1 MRKTLIVLAL
11 SALTSCTTYKQLTVQ
26 SSESVKQLRYLH
38 TYTVPFNLQYK
49 ETTVGGL
56 SSIDYDE
63 KSDLYYLVCDDRSAI
78 NPARYYAAKIKIGQ
92 QKIDTVI
99 FTNRYFML
107 DQGGK
112 TYPGIKENPFRVPD
126 PEGMRYIPAGR
137 NLVWSSEGERSF
149 RANDTILNNPA
160 IYLINKAGMWKDS
173 FRLPA
178 NLIMSAE
185 EKGPRQNGV
194 LEGMSF
200 TNDFRFLMTNVE
212 EPLHEDG
219 PRAAPERNQ
228 AMIRFFEFDT
238 KTKKPTRQF
247 AYELEPV
254 AHLPNPENAYYINGV
269 PEFLYIGNDQL
280 IVLER
285 SYSTGR
291 IPCTI
296 RIFLADYKQ
305 ATDVASLG
313 SLKNRS
319 VFKPMKKTLL
329 LNMDQLG
336 IFTDNIEGI
345 TLGPILPN
353 GNRSVIL
360 VSDNNFSPT
369 QQSQFLLLELITE
382 NKGR

>member
-1 MRKTLIVLAL
+1 MRKTIFVLAA
-11 SALTSCTTYKQLTVQ
+11 SAITSCSTYKQLSIQ
-26 SSESVKQLRYLH
+26 SSETVKELKYLH
-38 TYTVPFNLQYK
+38 TYTLPFNLQYK

-63 KSDLYYLVCDDRSAI
+63 KTDSYFLVCDDRSSI
-78 NPARYYAAKIKIGQ
+78 NPARYYTVNIKIGEK
-92 QKIDTVI
+92 KIDTIV
-99 FTNRYFML
+99 FTNRYFLL
-107 DQGGK
+107 DQVGK
-112 TYPGIKENPFRVPD
+112 AYPGNKENPLRVPD
-126 PEGMRYIPAGR
+126 PESMRYIPSGR
-137 NLVWSSEGERSF
+137 NLVWSSEGERLF
-149 RANDTILNNPA
+149 RAKDTILNNPA
-160 IYLINKAGMWKDS
+160 IHLINKAGMWKDS
-173 FRLPA
+173 FRMPE
-178 NLIMSAE
+178 NLMMSAL

-194 LEGMSF
+194 LEGLSF
-200 TNDFRFLMTNVE
+200 THDYKYLLTCVE

-238 KTKKPTRQF
+238 KTKKYTRQF
-247 AYELEPV
+247 AYELDPV
-254 AHLPNPENAYYINGV
+254 AHKPNPANAYYVNGV

-280 IVLER
+280 LVLER

-296 RIFLADYKQ
+296 KIFLADYHQ
-305 ATDVASLG
+305 ATDVSSLA
-313 SLKNRS
+313 SLKNNGAYQA
-319 VFKPMKKTLL
+319 MKKTLL

-345 TLGPILPN
+345 TLGPLLPN

-369 QQSQFLLLELITE
+369 QQSQFVLLELITQ

>member
-11 SALTSCTTYKQLTVQ
+11 SAFTSCTTYKQLTVQ

-38 TYTVPFNLQYK
+38 TYTIPFNLQYK

-63 KSDLYYLVCDDRSAI
+63 KSDMYYLVCDDRSAI

-107 DQGGK
+107 DQSGK

-160 IYLINKAGMWKDS
+160 IYLINKAGIWKDS

-254 AHLPNPENAYYINGV
+254 AHLPNPANAYYINGV

-313 SLKNRS
+313 SLQNRS
-319 VFKPMKKTLL
+319 VYKPMKKTLL

>member
-1 MRKTLIVLAL
+1 MRKTFLVTAFAAL
-11 SALTSCTTYKQLTVQ
+11 FSCTTYKQISI
-26 SSESVKQLRYLH
+26 SSAESIKELKYWH

-63 KSDLYYLVCDDRSAI
+63 KSDVYYMVSDDRSAI
-78 NPARYYAAKIKIGQ
+78 NPARYYTAKIKIGQ
-92 QKIDTVI
+92 KKIDTII
-99 FTNRYFML
+99 FTNQFFIL
-107 DQGGK
+107 DQNGK
-112 TYPGIKENPFRVPD
+112 TYPGIKDNPFRVPD
-126 PEGMRYIPAGR
+126 PESMRYIPSGR

-149 RANDTILNNPA
+149 RAKDTILNNPA
-160 IYLINKAGMWKDS
+160 IYLINKAGMGKDS

-178 NLIMSAE
+178 NLLMSAI

-200 TNDFRFLMTNVE
+200 THDFKYLMTNVE
-212 EPLHEDG
+212 EPLFEDG
-219 PRAAPERNQ
+219 PRAAPEKNG

-247 AYELEPV
+247 AYELENV
-254 AHLPNPENAYYINGV
+254 AHLPNPANAYYINGV

-280 IVLER
+280 LVLER

-296 RIFLADYKQ
+296 RIFLADYKH
-305 ATDVASLG
+305 ATDVSSLP
-313 SLKNRS
+313 SLKN
-319 VFKPMKKTLL
+319 KDAYEPMKKTLL

-345 TLGPILPN
+345 TLGPVLPN

-360 VSDNNFSPT
+360 VSDNNFSPA
-369 QQSQFLLLELITE
+369 QQSQFMLLELITE

>member
-1 MRKTLIVLAL
+1 MPVSINGKTPLMRKTLIVLAL

-149 RANDTILNNPA
+149 RANDTILNN
-160 IYLINKAGMWKDS
+160 LS
-173 FRLPA
+173 
-178 NLIMSAE
+178 
-185 EKGPRQNGV
+185 
-194 LEGMSF
+194 
-200 TNDFRFLMTNVE
+200 
-212 EPLHEDG
+212 
-219 PRAAPERNQ
+219 
-228 AMIRFFEFDT
+228 
-238 KTKKPTRQF
+238 
-247 AYELEPV
+247 
-254 AHLPNPENAYYINGV
+254 
-269 PEFLYIGNDQL
+269 
-280 IVLER
+280 
-285 SYSTGR
+285 
-291 IPCTI
+291 
-296 RIFLADYKQ
+296 
-305 ATDVASLG
+305 
-313 SLKNRS
+313 
-319 VFKPMKKTLL
+319 
-329 LNMDQLG
+329 
-336 IFTDNIEGI
+336 
-345 TLGPILPN
+345 
-353 GNRSVIL
+353 
-360 VSDNNFSPT
+360 
-369 QQSQFLLLELITE
+369 
-382 NKGR
+382 